1 MFGLSLKQTIGGIAG
16 IILGII
22 VSLINPP
29 ASLDTNAMIALGV
42 FICAVTWWI
51 VEVLPDYVTAILM
64 CSAWVVFKVVPFTT
78 AFAAFSGT
86 TFWLLVGALGMG
98 VGVAQSGLLART
110 ALLVMSKF
118 PATYKGMTT
127 AIFAVG
133 VILNPLIP
141 SATAKVSIVAPFS
154 KAIGEQ
160 LGFKNQSEGMGGLF
174 AAMFM
179 SLGVLYPMFLSA
191 SFFNYT
197 LVGLLPADIGSTI
210 TWMSWFSSSW
220 VWGLVVTIGAYFAIQ
235 FLYKPKEQV
244 EMGHGYIKGQ
254 QEAMGPMKKQE
265 KIVLIILAVSLI
277 LWMTERAHGISATLV
292 ALAALCLMLGFKI
305 IERPDFRAKIAWD
318 SIIFIGCIINLAAVF
333 PALGID
339 KWVALMVGPYIFPLM
354 SNMYVFVVVL
364 AVLLFFLRFVLVSQT
379 ATLTIFVVLL
389 TPLAIEAGI
398 NPLVT
403 AFAVLCSVNL
413 WNVIYQNTTFLAAN
427 YAADGM
433 IKHSQTIKMSVAY
446 AALNIVALLTSV
458 PLWQITGMIP

>member
-389 TPLAIEAGI
+389 TPLA
-398 NPLVT
+398 L
-403 AFAVLCSVNL
+403 
-413 WNVIYQNTTFLAAN
+413 
-427 YAADGM
+427 
-433 IKHSQTIKMSVAY
+433 
-446 AALNIVALLTSV
+446 
-458 PLWQITGMIP
+458 

>member
-1 MFGLSLKQTIGGIAG
+1 MFGLSLKQAIGGIAG
-16 IILGII
+16 IIIGII

-29 ASLDTNAMIALGV
+29 ASLDTNAMIALGIFV
-42 FICAVTWWI
+42 CAVTWWI

-64 CSAWVVFKVVPFTT
+64 CSAWVVLEVVPFTT

-86 TFWLLVGALGMG
+86 TFWLLLGALGMG

-110 ALLVMSKF
+110 ALMVMSKF

-160 LGFKNQSEGMGGLF
+160 LGYENQSEGMGGLF

-197 LVGLLPADIGSTI
+197 LVGLLPPDIGSTI

-220 VWGLVVTIGAYFAIQ
+220 VWGLVVTVGAYFAIQ
-235 FLYKPKEQV
+235 LLYKPKENL
-244 EMGHGYIKGQ
+244 EMDHGYIKEQ
-254 QEAMGPMKKQE
+254 QAAMGPMSKHE
-265 KIVLIILAVSLI
+265 KVVLIILAISLI
-277 LWMTERAHGISATLV
+277 MWMTERMHGVSSTIV
-292 ALAALCLMLGFKI
+292 ALTALCLMLAFKVF
-305 IERPDFRAKIAWD
+305 ERTDFRSKIAWD
-318 SIIFIGCIINLAAVF
+318 SIIFIGAIINLAAVF

-339 KWVALMVGPYIFPLM
+339 KWMAQMVGPYIFPLM
-354 SNMYVFVVVL
+354 SNMYVFVVAL

-403 AFAVLCSVNL
+403 SFAVLCSVNL

-427 YAADGM
+427 YAAHGM
-433 IKHSQTIKMSVAY
+433 IKHSQTIKMSIAY
-446 AALNIVALLTSV
+446 AVLNIVALLASV